1 MFTKLRA
8 IARKDVYTTFKDRNA
23 MLYMFAMPLG
33 LSLIIGLAFGGS
45 SGDVTIDAVPVAVA
59 NHDTGATLPGG
70 TALVLGQTYQEAF
83 VPTGNAAQDGAY
95 KTIHELTKGQV
106 AADLTR
112 TRRQVED
119 GDLAALIQ
127 VPPDFSTQVLEAGGS
142 SAIHVYYDSGQSVG
156 PSIVISIVRDITNG
170 INTVILA
177 QRVGPGYLLQLGAT
191 LGKDQAE
198 IQQAAAQVSGEA
210 ISNALN
216 PPIQM
221 QAVDLQGKTR
231 SVDALQYFAPSMA
244 ILFMTFAMA
253 SGATSIL
260 TERRR
265 WTLQRI
271 ITTPTPRWLF
281 MGGKLAGT
289 YITGVAQM
297 IILMITTVL
306 VARIM
311 GRNASLWGSNY
322 VGIALMTLAVVFTAT
337 SLGLV
342 IAALSQ
348 TPDQASTYSTVAL
361 FLLGML
367 GGSFIQIQGLPT
379 ALSWLPKVT
388 LNYWG
393 IQGFFSLSYY
403 NASVP
408 RIGTNLIALVLMGVV
423 FFALSLWRFSRRLDI

>member
-1 MFTKLRA
+1 MVTKLRA
-8 IARKDVYTTFKDRNA
+8 IAWKDVYTTFKDRNA
-23 MLYMFAMPLG
+23 MLLMFAMPLG

-45 SGDVTIDAVPVAVA
+45 GGDVKIDPVPVAVL
-59 NHDTGATLPGG
+59 NQDTGAALPGG
-70 TALVLGQTYQEAF
+70 SALVLGQTYQEAF
-83 VPTGNAAQDGAY
+83 VPAGNAAQDGVY
-95 KTIHELTKGQV
+95 KTIHELTKGEV

-112 TRRQVED
+112 TRQLVED

-127 VPPDFSTQVLEAGGS
+127 VPPDFSTQVLSPGGS
-142 SAIHVYYDSGQSVG
+142 SAIQVYYDSGRSIG
-156 PSIVISIVRDITNG
+156 PSIVISIVRGITNG
-170 INTVILA
+170 INTAVLA
-177 QRVGPGYLLQLGAT
+177 QRVGPNYLAQLGAT
-191 LGKDQAE
+191 LGKDQATV
-198 IQQAAAQVSGEA
+198 QQAAAQVSREA
-210 ISNALN
+210 ISNAPN
-216 PPIQM
+216 PSIQL
-221 QAVDLQGKTR
+221 QQVDLQGKTR

-260 TERRR
+260 TEQQR

-289 YITGVAQM
+289 YITGVVQM
-297 IILMITTVL
+297 VILMITTVL
-306 VARIM
+306 VARMM
-311 GRNASLWGSNY
+311 GRSTSVWGSNY
-322 VGIALMTLAVVFTAT
+322 LGIGLMTLAVVFAAT

-342 IAALSQ
+342 IAALSK

-367 GGSFIQIQGLPT
+367 GGSFIQIQGLPA

-388 LNYWG
+388 LNHWG
-393 IQGFFSLSYY
+393 IQGFFRLSYD
-403 NASVP
+403 NASVGG
-408 RIGTNLIALVLMGVV
+408 ISTNLIALVLMGVI